1 MVRVTGVGDQDLEFL
16 VGRMAQELPSHHGPV
31 PGPVPFTGIG
41 RMDGHEALSTA
52 DEFLEGLALLVALA
66 LSAPVLAQDKITL
79 RMSTPASETDQRS
92 VALAE
97 VFAPAVADFAVYEP
111 HWNSS
116 LFKQGTELEAIAR
129 GNLEMALASAQEL
142 AVFFPEFSIFATGY
156 VHRDAAH
163 QVAVF
168 NDPLM
173 DPFKKKV
180 EDELNMKL
188 LSVMYFGARHV
199 NLRTDKKVMTPED
212 LAGVNLRMPGTDAW
226 QFLGKALGASPTP
239 MAFAEV
245 YTGLQTGAIDGQ
257 DNPLPT
263 VVDKKFYEVTK
274 QIILTSHLV
283 DLNYIAISKKV
294 WDKMTPEQQATV
306 QAAAD
311 AAAIRIENLSL
322 AGDMGRSPFYKNPY
336 RYMLRVR
343 REYSRSGSRF
353 FSGAGES
360 EDVAVDWGEPPQPE
374 IPFIFDTDMRA
385 AVRRMVT
392 HGAGPKTRARFVRLM
407 VRECSG
413 EQIPHATA
421 MEMLKQE
428 GFYPFK
434 RRGPIPNRYC
444 GAIDP
449 LTGGFLGIPSPEN
462 RKSSSGYYGFRKNG

>member
-1 MVRVTGVGDQDLEFL
+1 MGNLLSRRTAIALLLSAAL
-16 VGRMAQELPSHHGPV
+16 VFGLAGQSIAADKKIKLRMAGSGSP
-31 PGPVPFTGIG
+31 TGTRAIS
-41 RMDGHEALSTA
+41 L
-52 DEFLEGLALLVALA
+52 
-66 LSAPVLAQDKITL
+66 DKK
-79 RMSTPASETDQRS
+79 
-92 VALAE
+92 
-97 VFAPAVADFAVYEP
+97 FAPAVAGFADYEP

-156 VHRDAAH
+156 VHRDAEH

-188 LSVMYFGARHV
+188 LSVIYFGARHV
-199 NLRTDKKVMTPED
+199 NLRTEQKVMTPKD

-226 QFLGKALGASPTP
+226 QFLGKALGANPTP

-263 VVDKKFYEVTK
+263 VFDKKFYEVTK

-311 AAAIRIENLSL
+311 EAAK
-322 AGDMGRSPFYKNPY
+322 YC
-336 RYMLRVR
+336 
-343 REYSRSGSRF
+343 REEQVKREKELVSF
-353 FSGAGES
+353 F
-360 EDVAVDWGEPPQPE
+360 Q
-374 IPFIFDTDMRA
+374 
-385 AVRRMVT
+385 
-392 HGAGPKTRARFVRLM
+392 
-407 VRECSG
+407 
-413 EQIPHATA
+413 EQG
-421 MEMLKQE
+421 LKV
-428 GFYPFK
+428 YTPDLD
-434 RRGPIPNRYC
+434 
-444 GAIDP
+444 A
-449 LTGGFLGIPSPEN
+449 
-462 RKSSSGYYGFRKNG
+462 FRKHAQEMYLKSDIAKSWPEGLLEKINGL